1 MFLYIIELWWV
12 TFEQA
17 SRGEEIHLRG
27 CRFIV
32 SFFTKSLRNFIFN
45 SIEIFFN
52 ISVSPDTV
60 TFKKIPGAP
69 PIMKFLNAADEVV
82 EEVDLSL
89 YTKDGCNMLLEKQ
102 GFLKK
107 SAQTEETN
115 EEL

>member
-1 MFLYIIELWWV
+1 LNRLPEV
-12 TFEQA
+12 K
-17 SRGEEIHLRG
+17 
-27 CRFIV
+27 RFIYEDV
-32 SFFTKSLRNFIFN
+32 DLY
-45 SIEIFFN
+45 
-52 ISVSPDTV
+52 PDTV